1 MEAAFWP
8 AVGVIATL
16 FLALVGYLFT
26 MSRQIADNN
35 ATLAAKISDGDRLL
49 HDRCK
54 ANEDALASHREQ
66 VAKEYATRGD
76 VQMTEDRID
85 GRLGRIEQKLDA
97 LSETLRR

>member
-8 AVGVIATL
+8 AGGVIATL
-16 FLALVGYLFT
+16 YLAVIVYVF
-26 MSRQIADNN
+26 S
-35 ATLAAKISDGDRLL
+35 LAQKISDGDRLL

-54 ANEDALASHREQ
+54 ATEDALATHREQ
-66 VAKEYATRGD
+66 VARDYATRGD
-76 VQMTEDRID
+76 VKMTEDRID